1 MFPKNINKKEV
12 KIHMNKITE
21 NKNSGFSL
29 VELIVVIAI
38 MAVLTSVLAPS
49 LLSYVEKSRMQ
60 KDDSAMGEVTNSI
73 KLALADQNVY
83 DECLRYN
90 VTDNYSCYIDSE
102 ATTYND
108 AKYKVLDKCKN
119 TSGAGAHDHNAAS
132 GAAAPDADGDNFHY
146 NDTTRLKDEVAYI
159 PAGRMRGM
167 TLTFTSA
174 GGANSA
180 EFKMGTA
187 KVNKIST
194 KSSSNESQAVDGTQK
209 GTDAATLS
217 TMTTVGGQPGQ
228 LYNKLRAQIGDSITL
243 SSQTYRNSEY
253 TVFIRMGSLGGNDA
267 AAQDAIAVYGQWNG
281 TNLTKASS

>member
-1 MFPKNINKKEV
+1 
-12 KIHMNKITE
+12 MNKITE

-83 DECLRYN
+83 DECLAYN
-90 VTDNYSCYIDSE
+90 VTDNFSCYIDDDE
-102 ATTYND
+102 TAYKTD
-108 AKYKVLDKCKN
+108 AKYMVLDKCKK
-119 TSGAGAHDHNAAS
+119 TSGTGSHTHTGSSAALPNA
-132 GAAAPDADGDNFHY
+132 DDDNFHY
-146 NDTTRLKDEVAYI
+146 NDTTRLKDETAYI

-167 TLTFTSA
+167 TLTFMST

-180 EFKMGTA
+180 EFKMGEA
-187 KVNKIST
+187 KVNLMST
-194 KSSSNESQAVDGTQK
+194 KDTTTASKAVAGAQK
-209 GTDAATLS
+209 GSHTATTLS
-217 TMTTVGGQPGQ
+217 AMTTTGGQQGQ

-281 TNLTKASS
+281 TNLTK